1 MHDPLRQKK
10 GRSRIPGLLEID
22 AAIDSGLF
30 RAGEFLKRLYGG
42 FSARMERF
50 TVRGFRRVAVELASE
65 SWTLGTAGALVAL
78 AFAVPAF
85 YETRSDDW
93 RSAQEYSVTFFD
105 RYGNPIGHRG
115 VLHDDRVPL
124 EEIPDHL
131 IKATLA
137 TEDRRFFQHFGID
150 VVGTFRAM
158 VENARAGGVV
168 QGGSSISQQLA
179 KNVFLSNERTIE
191 RKIKEAF
198 LAIWLEV
205 RLSKNEILKL
215 YLDRAYMGGGTIGVE
230 AASQFYFDKSV
241 RDITLAEAAMLA
253 GLYKAPGRFAPHLDL
268 PAARGRANEVLT
280 NLVQAGFMTEGQ
292 VYGARRNPANA
303 VDTTLDIVPNYFLD
317 YAFEE
322 AKDITAGRDFTLE
335 VTTTFDPQVQRVMDA
350 VVEAHV
356 RQHAGRFGAD
366 GVGMVV
372 MEPEGAVRG
381 MVGGSDYGASQF
393 NRATQALR
401 QPGSSFKAFV
411 YITALMNGYT
421 PNSVVADAPIC
432 IGRWCP
438 GNYSGGYSG
447 RQSLTRAFAR
457 SVNTIPVRLTQD
469 IGRETIAEMIATMGV
484 ETPIRPVRSME
495 LGASELTV
503 LDQAAGYSVFAN
515 GGYKATP
522 HGVLEIRD
530 SRGEVIY
537 DHAVDAEPRERI
549 IPPQKVEEMNTLL
562 YAVTTTG
569 TGRRALIDNLAT
581 AGKTGTSQAYRDA
594 WFVGF
599 TGNYVAAVWYGN
611 DDFTST
617 RRMTGGSLPAMT
629 WQSVMAEIHK
639 GIDIR
644 PLPGINGPVDTSA
657 DAVADADTG
666 RDRIVRAAGLQP
678 ATIDALNDIAE
689 TMRSA
694 RIALDQPIAGIGVA
708 PGGPASAE
716 ARDVS
721 APEDA
726 SLPEDTVEGAHLATP
741 PTTAAAPVRGVNNY
755 RQIAATGQPGG
766 SSVTFRGARVDGAAY
781 SSAGALD

>member
-1 MHDPLRQKK
+1 MQDPLKQ
-10 GRSRIPGLLEID
+10 SRRRRRLPGLLEID

-30 RAGEFLKRLYGG
+30 RAGEFLKRTYGA

-50 TVRGFRRVAVELASE
+50 TVRGVTRVFNEMASE
-65 SWTLGTAGALVAL
+65 AFTLGTAGAVVAL

-85 YETRSDDW
+85 DETRSEDW

-105 RYGNPIGHRG
+105 RFGNPIGNRG

-124 EEIPDHL
+124 EDIPDHM

-150 VVGTFRAM
+150 VFGTFRAIL
-158 VENARAGGVV
+158 ENARAGGVV
-168 QGGSSISQQLA
+168 QGGSSITQQLA

-198 LAIWLEV
+198 LSVWLEV

-241 RDITLAEAAMLA
+241 RDVTLAEAAMLA
-253 GLYKAPGRFAPHLDL
+253 GLFKAPGRFAPHLDL
-268 PAARGRANEVLT
+268 PAARARANVVLD
-280 NLVQAGFMTEGQ
+280 NLVDAGFMTEGQ
-292 VYGARRNPANA
+292 VFGARRSPATS
-303 VDTTLDIVPNYFLD
+303 VDVANRSVPDYFLD

-322 AKDITAGRDFTLE
+322 VKKLANGEDFILE
-335 VTTTFDPQVQRVMDA
+335 VKTTFDSSVQRVMDT
-350 VVEAHV
+350 VVEANV
-356 RQHAGRFGAD
+356 RQYAQGYGAD

-381 MVGGSDYGASQF
+381 IVGGRDYGESQF
-393 NRATQALR
+393 NRATQAMR
-401 QPGSSFKAFV
+401 QPGSSFKAYV
-411 YITALMNGYT
+411 YITALINGYT
-421 PNSVVADAPIC
+421 PNSIVVDAPIC

-469 IGRETIAEMIATMGV
+469 FGREAIIETMERMGV
-484 ETPIRPVRSME
+484 ETPMRNIRSME

-503 LDQAAGYSVFAN
+503 LDQVAGYSVFAN
-515 GGYKATP
+515 GGYRATP
-522 HGVLEIRD
+522 HAILEMRNTT
-530 SRGEVIY
+530 GEVVY
-537 DHAVDAEPRERI
+537 DRAIDAPPRERI
-549 IPPQKVEEMNTLL
+549 FPPQKVTEMNSLL
-562 YAVTTTG
+562 YAVTTSG
-569 TGRRALIDNLAT
+569 TGRRAQIPNVAT

-599 TGNYVAAVWYGN
+599 TGNYVGAVWFGN

-629 WQSVMAEIHK
+629 WQAVMAEIHK

-644 PLPGINGPVDTSA
+644 PIPGITGPA
-657 DAVADADTG
+657 DAVDAEVAEAAAAAEERRARLSGLSDETVSVLRGIADSMRSTRLGTPTAEIDGSDTLDENQ
-666 RDRIVRAAGLQP
+666 RDTSRNPAETGTSGDDQAGLQVDP
-678 ATIDALNDIAE
+678 AIA
-689 TMRSA
+689 
-694 RIALDQPIAGIGVA
+694 AGVITTGPVITSGYAGTA
-708 PGGPASAE
+708 P
-716 ARDVS
+716 RF
-721 APEDA
+721 
-726 SLPEDTVEGAHLATP
+726 
-741 PTTAAAPVRGVNNY
+741 NNY
-755 RQIAATGQPGG
+755 RDLQ
-766 SSVTFRGARVDGAAY
+766 
-781 SSAGALD
+781 